1 MLEEEKWDGVD
12 CGALWPSVRGSPG
25 YLGRLGTVLAPDAGT
40 TLICWRFAG
49 NSQGQ
54 IAGKKG
60 VKVSSHRKLGFHVCR
75 SLEFHAAIRF
85 QEVHFYRLEG
95 VDSKR
100 IGEKKEKRK
109 RV

>member
-1 MLEEEKWDGVD
+1 MLGP
-12 CGALWPSVRGSPG
+12 L
-25 YLGRLGTVLAPDAGT
+25 
-40 TLICWRFAG
+40 RFAG
-49 NSQGQ
+49 DLPG
-54 IAGKKG
+54 IPGGKWRVKKG